1 MIVRVYIEDPL
12 VRNSG
17 VNYRCIRV
25 TEHDRVKSVLS
36 LALSKHNLLEEVP
49 ANWNLAQKLSPKEL
63 TLPDNA
69 NVFHAIDK
77 SQLKNLM
84 IEFVLRRK
92 TNEEIRETEK
102 SQRLKRSKLYAQTG
116 LTLNK
121 QSLTNNPIQNVF
133 NEAKLSRHE
142 SLAQKIGSVSMA
154 NLGKEDV
161 RDQSVNSIKS
171 KSLANMVPR

>member
-1 MIVRVYIEDPL
+1 M
-12 VRNSG
+12 RNSG

-25 TEHDRVKSVLS
+25 TEHDRVKSVLT
-36 LALSKHNLLEEVP
+36 LALSKHNLVSEVP
-49 ANWNLAQKLSPKEL
+49 SNWNLAQKLLPKEL

-77 SQLKNLM
+77 SGLKTKSNF
-84 IEFVLRRK
+84 IEFVIRRK
-92 TNEEIRETEK
+92 TSEQIRETEK

-116 LTLNK
+116 LTLTLPTIT
-121 QSLTNNPIQNVF
+121 SPTTHHATLSVIAPVTEP
-133 NEAKLSRHE
+133 KLSRHE

-154 NLGKEDV
+154 NLGKDEL

-171 KSLANMVPR
+171 KSLASIVPR